1 MNKLS
6 THQEKI
12 LVALAKK
19 AKLNSS
25 EYLLELLLFEYKK
38 VFKKNYLL

>member
-12 LVALAKK
+12 LIALAKK
-19 AKLNSS
+19 QGLKSN
-25 EYLLELLLFEYKK
+25 EYLLDLLLRQYKE

>member
-12 LVALAKK
+12 LVALAKR
-19 AKLNSS
+19 AGLQPN
-25 EYLLELLLFEYKK
+25 EYLLDLLLRQYKQ

>member
-12 LVALAKK
+12 LIALAKK
-19 AKLNSS
+19 QGIKPN
-25 EYLLELLLFEYKK
+25 EYLLDLLLRQYKE